1 MLKDNRVLVVAFL
14 SFLMVTLPMT
24 SYVQNE
30 DEGNKSKLDIET
42 TKIDKLSQDFNH
54 EFYANTFIEDA
65 SYFDTR
71 RPVDLSIGY
80 HHSCVVFDDGIV
92 ECSGYDVNGQLGQG
106 ERIPSPYN
114 QYYHRKVA
122 LPEVVRITDVE
133 VNIHS
138 SCAVDENS

>member
-54 EFYANTFIEDA
+54 EFYANPKI
-65 SYFDTR
+65 
-71 RPVDLSIGY
+71 
-80 HHSCVVFDDGIV
+80 
-92 ECSGYDVNGQLGQG
+92 
-106 ERIPSPYN
+106 
-114 QYYHRKVA
+114 
-122 LPEVVRITDVE
+122 
-133 VNIHS
+133 
-138 SCAVDENS
+138 